1 MVPEDA
7 DEATT
12 VKDRDMDLSLS
23 TSRVGRVAEDA
34 DAATTV
40 KDRDMDLSLSTSR
53 VGMVPEDADADAVA
67 TREAMNTNKVIASP
81 ESLFAGIPVR
91 TWRIIAET
99 WRRSWLT

>member
-1 MVPEDA
+1 MVP
-7 DEATT
+7 
-12 VKDRDMDLSLS
+12 
-23 TSRVGRVAEDA
+23 EDA

-40 KDRDMDLSLSTSR
+40 KDRGMDLSLSTSR
-53 VGMVPEDADADAVA
+53 VGMVPEDADAVA

>member
-1 MVPEDA
+1 MDLSLSLSLSMAGMVPEDVDA
-7 DEATT
+7 DVATT
-12 VKDRDMDLSLS
+12 VKDR
-23 TSRVGRVAEDA
+23 G
-34 DAATTV
+34 
-40 KDRDMDLSLSTSR
+40 MDLSLSTSR